1 MNYSYEL
8 IKDYSLLKEKIE
20 NRLPR
25 VILLRFAD
33 ELLSEFLTQPV
44 PDFNPSPEYPL
55 GHGHLKLPTVLTQPM
70 LHGLFFPAL
79 HSFTSIQK

>member
-1 MNYSYEL
+1 MER
-8 IKDYSLLKEKIE
+8 KIQI
-20 NRLPR
+20 RLPR

-44 PDFNPSPEYPL
+44 LDFNPSPEYPS
-55 GHGHLKLPTVLTQPM
+55 GHRHLKLPTVLTQPL
-70 LHGLFFPAL
+70 LHGLLLPAL